1 MNNFSTAQ
9 DASAAA
15 TGSAGSAMKE
25 QQTYMMSYEAKINE
39 MKNAWTEFALAFEK
53 SIGGTLIMGGTAALK
68 GLTEV
73 LTGMTDTFGALPT
86 TVGIATTALL
96 LFSKTGRDISS
107 VVTGGM
113 LTGIRKIKN
122 EYQALATTATTAANA
137 QNTAAS
143 VGTVTRN
150 LNNRAIGNKSG
161 TLIADQKAAKP
172 NLAAIGT
179 GSLSKVS
186 GTMTAATTAATGL
199 TRAFTGLRIAGVA
212 TMTTLGSALLPL
224 AAVTALSWGIQKL
237 IGVYQK
243 KKALE
248 ADLEKQQK
256 TLISGYKS
264 NSKAIDENVK
274 KYERLSIL
282 QEKGSLSVAGQQ
294 ELLTVQNALNKSMPS
309 LTDTIDSQGNA
320 HLKNTEAVKEQI
332 KYIKDLEVAQAAEY
346 NDKKAIDDIQKQS
359 DVLKEVKKATE
370 EASEAGQE
378 AKKLEAQR
386 AYAGADPE
394 STLVLKDDF
403 FEKSS
408 GEKFKDSI
416 KELALQRKGEAAL
429 NDLKEK
435 EVKISQNYLTST
447 RSRIS
452 LEKDEQNILNKA
464 MYTKRESLK
473 KDTSDKN
480 GQEYIDQTI
489 EMTEALSQLKAKSGE
504 SWGEI
509 KSPLEALVGEKHLS
523 TPEELQKAYDK
534 IKKIQ
539 SDFTNDK
546 SKLDDNGALSS
557 KAQSDYRNA
566 LEGVGLSA
574 GEASDKTKE
583 FSKYIREQNDE
594 ANRAAKG
601 GLKDLS
607 KTQQEYLDKLS
618 EGMDVDEVNAQ
629 KTTEDIIAGVSADQ
643 VDKTQEMISVYQQ
656 LNNQEKLTE
665 QQQALLSNA
674 MTYLNGTYGTTNST
688 IGAHINSLE
697 AQAYTGKVM
706 QQAAT
711 ALADGQITDSQRTKV
726 KVIQDIQEQIKAYQA
741 QIDAANIAKKAV
753 TDAAQKDQEDRYG
766 DGMTAQSG
774 LTNHQIKATESDDVK
789 KAKEEIDKLSE
800 SLNTESS
807 GLQSSLDETTDAA
820 KESSGAISDA
830 KDSIKEY
837 KTELK
842 SAIFVEDT
850 YAKSLERVNALIT
863 RNNSLRGLMANYSK
877 SYQKSLKAEIKLQE
891 SQLKLQQAQSKSL
904 ASQIKNGTINEY
916 GVIDTSSSYSTYGS
930 NGNGSTSAN
939 FGSGFTKTS
948 GYGGRDN
955 PTGSGNQNHHGIDY
969 GADYGTGIKAQ
980 QGGKVTYA
988 GVSDSLGNFV
998 QVEIEKGVEV
1008 IYGHMSKILTKTGD
1022 KIAKGSVIGQV
1033 GSTGDS
1039 TGNHVHYAVKKNGN
1053 YVNPDTYKSS
1063 SSKSSGGGYSGK
1075 YSSEINTAAKKYGV
1089 DPNLVAAIIKNE
1101 SNFNQSAVS
1110 GVGATGLMQLMP
1122 STAAGLGVN
1131 PNMAAG
1137 SIEGGTKYIAQMMK
1151 MFGGDPAKSL
1161 AAYNAGPGNVQ
1172 KYGGIPPFSE
1182 TQNYVK
1188 NVLKSYSGYGGSSS
1202 GAGSGSDGNTTV
1214 DDGSTDEANRLSSI
1228 SGAKSNLQ
1236 SLESDIIETRVKIQ
1250 ELKDA
1255 LAQSQIDALAN
1266 KVEKAQHKADMALKQ
1281 AEFYDPTSSK
1291 YRAKQKQAAKYYNGV
1306 ISKKEKEL
1314 KLIKQL
1320 QKSGA
1325 ISKSKKAELES
1336 SQRSLELDILTSR
1349 QDQQEAYLAKIN
1361 SRIDEYQKA
1370 IDKTADAIQKS
1381 ASLEAQSPNS
1391 QAVKNKVIKDTL
1403 KAYKEQEKTIKNQ
1416 LAYVKSE
1423 LKNNKLSAASKQE
1436 LIEKQRELTSAI
1448 NDSKQAQ
1455 AEYRR
1460 SVSDSAISAM
1470 KDAIQQ
1476 QSDAVSAMYDKE
1488 IEDAQK
1494 ANEKKQSKYDKD
1506 VAAYKK
1512 AVQEKLDA
1520 LDDASSSRS
1529 FTKQMEKLQKEE
1541 STLRQQINALSL
1553 DDSAAAQA
1561 KRKELQDQLDS
1572 NKDSQEDL
1580 KYDRDKELQ
1589 SQALNDAADEYEET
1603 INDQKETE
1611 QAALDAKVEALN
1623 KDKEDA
1629 LYQFQEV
1636 LNNTAFWEKMA
1647 DSITKGST
1655 KEATKMMNDFS
1666 NSLKGITGQTAQ
1678 DLGISS
1684 TSIKSAAK
1692 SLDDAAKNLAA
1703 LSGDSYKNDGKTSQ
1717 ADVSK
1722 NTAWGTYLSNTNEMS
1737 SASGARKKELEAEN
1751 AKLAKKYGFL
1761 SGSYDELSYVDI
1773 SKGNGTASSKV
1784 KSKAFS
1790 EYVDNARK
1798 MEQEALSTASYN
1810 KLSEANKAMAKK
1822 YGFPTDKSYEK
1833 LSKMKVY
1840 HTGGIVGQDA
1850 NFVNGI
1856 AMNGLS
1862 SNEQIAKLLKGE
1874 VVLSKTGIANV
1885 ADSMRN
1891 LSAIASIVP
1900 NISSK
1905 HDDNNTAN
1913 FSINIDNIVA
1923 KDEAHAKK
1931 YANSVATEFMD
1942 TLRSNGM
1949 KI

>member
-150 LNNRAIGNKSG
+150 LNNRALGNKSG

-186 GTMTAATTAATGL
+186 GTMTTATTAATGL

-224 AAVTALSWGIQKL
+224 AAITALSWGIQKL

-274 KYERLSIL
+274 KYERLSVL
-282 QEKGSLSVAGQQ
+282 QQKGSLSVADQQ
-294 ELLTVQNALNKSMPS
+294 ELVSVQNQLNQVMPS

-320 HLKNTEAVKEQI
+320 HLKSTEAVKEQI
-332 KYIKDLEVAQAAEY
+332 KYIKDLGLAQAAEY
-346 NDKKAIDDIQKQS
+346 NDKKAIGKIEKQT
-359 DVLKEVKKATE
+359 DALKELAKETENLSKKNNQKDNMYRGD
-370 EASEAGQE
+370 SI
-378 AKKLEAQR
+378 
-386 AYAGADPE
+386 DF
-394 STLVLKDDF
+394 KDDF
-403 FEKSS
+403 FNDSTDSS
-408 GEKFKDSI
+408 TI
-416 KELALQRKGEAAL
+416 KESVSNAVMNNKRLAISNA
-429 NDLKEK
+429 LKEE
-435 EVKISQNYLTST
+435 EVRIGKNYLQISKST
-447 RSRIS
+447 VQ
-452 LEKDEQNILNKA
+452 LGKDEQNILNKT
-464 MYTKRESLK
+464 MYIKRESLK
-473 KDTSDKN
+473 KDSSEKN
-480 GQEYIDQTI
+480 RQEYIDQTV
-489 EMTEALSQLKAKSGE
+489 EMTETLSKLKKVSGD
-504 SWGEI
+504 SWGSI
-509 KSPLEALVGEKHLS
+509 KSPLESLVGEKELS
-523 TPEELQKAYDK
+523 TPEDLQKAYDK

-539 SDFTNDK
+539 SEFSNDT
-546 SKLDDNGALSS
+546 SKLDENGALSAKS
-557 KAQSDYRNA
+557 QSDYRNA

-574 GEASDKTKE
+574 GEAAEKTKE

-594 ANRAAKG
+594 AKRAAKG

-607 KTQQEYLDKLS
+607 KTQQEYLDKLA
-618 EGMDVDEVNAQ
+618 EGMDVDEVNSQ
-629 KTTEDIIAGVSADQ
+629 KSTEDIIAGVSADQ

-688 IGAHINSLE
+688 ISAHISSLE

-711 ALADGQITDSQRTKV
+711 ALADGQITDSQRTKM

-820 KESSGAISDA
+820 KESSSSTSDA

-948 GYGGRDN
+948 GYGGRNN
-955 PTGSGNQNHHGIDY
+955 PTGSGNQHHNGIDY
-969 GADYGTGIKAQ
+969 AAAYGTGIKAQ

-988 GVSDSLGNFV
+988 GYSESLGNYV

-1008 IYGHMSKILTKTGD
+1008 IYGHMSKILTKTGE
-1022 KIAKGSVIGQV
+1022 KIAKDTVIGQV

-1075 YSSEINTAAKKYGV
+1075 YSSEINAAAKKYGV
-1089 DPNLVAAIIKNE
+1089 DPNLVAAIMKNE
-1101 SNFNQSAVS
+1101 STFDKNAKSDA
-1110 GVGATGLMQLMP
+1110 GAIGLMQLMP

-1131 PNMAAG
+1131 PYSVQGNV
-1137 SIEGGTKYIAQMMK
+1137 EGGTKYISQMLK
-1151 MFGGDPAKSL
+1151 MFDGDMAKAV

-1172 KYGGIPPFSE
+1172 KYGGIPPIGE

-1202 GAGSGSDGNTTV
+1202 GASSDGNTTV

-1266 KVEKAQHKADMALKQ
+1266 EVEKAQHKADMALKQ

-1291 YRAKQKQAAKYYNGV
+1291 YRAKQEQAAKYYNEV

-1391 QAVKNKVIKDTL
+1391 QAVKNKAIKDTL

-1506 VAAYKK
+1506 VTAYKK

-1692 SLDDAAKNLAA
+1692 ALDGAAKNLAA
-1703 LSGDSYKNDGKTSQ
+1703 LSGNSYKNNGKTSQ

-1761 SGSYDELSYVDI
+1761 SGSYDELSYIDI

-1790 EYVDNARK
+1790 EYADNARK

-1913 FSINIDNIVA
+1913 FSINIDNVVA

>member
-1 MNNFSTAQ
+1 MA
-9 DASAAA
+9 
-15 TGSAGSAMKE
+15 KE
-25 QQTYMMSYEAKINE
+25 TESLAK
-39 MKNAWTEFALAFEK
+39 
-53 SIGGTLIMGGTAALK
+53 
-68 GLTEV
+68 
-73 LTGMTDTFGALPT
+73 
-86 TVGIATTALL
+86 
-96 LFSKTGRDISS
+96 
-107 VVTGGM
+107 
-113 LTGIRKIKN
+113 
-122 EYQALATTATTAANA
+122 
-137 QNTAAS
+137 
-143 VGTVTRN
+143 
-150 LNNRAIGNKSG
+150 
-161 TLIADQKAAKP
+161 
-172 NLAAIGT
+172 
-179 GSLSKVS
+179 
-186 GTMTAATTAATGL
+186 
-199 TRAFTGLRIAGVA
+199 
-212 TMTTLGSALLPL
+212 
-224 AAVTALSWGIQKL
+224 
-237 IGVYQK
+237 
-243 KKALE
+243 
-248 ADLEKQQK
+248 
-256 TLISGYKS
+256 KS
-264 NSKAIDENVK
+264 NQKDNAYRGDSIDF
-274 KYERLSIL
+274 
-282 QEKGSLSVAGQQ
+282 
-294 ELLTVQNALNKSMPS
+294 
-309 LTDTIDSQGNA
+309 
-320 HLKNTEAVKEQI
+320 
-332 KYIKDLEVAQAAEY
+332 
-346 NDKKAIDDIQKQS
+346 
-359 DVLKEVKKATE
+359 
-370 EASEAGQE
+370 
-378 AKKLEAQR
+378 
-386 AYAGADPE
+386 
-394 STLVLKDDF
+394 KDDF
-403 FEKSS
+403 FNSSTDSSTIKESVAQTVLQNKEQAISNALKEEEVRIGENYLQISKSS
-408 GEKFKDSI
+408 
-416 KELALQRKGEAAL
+416 
-429 NDLKEK
+429 
-435 EVKISQNYLTST
+435 V
-447 RSRIS
+447 S
-452 LEKDEQNILNKA
+452 LGKDEQNILNKSLS
-464 MYTKRESLK
+464 TKRESLK
-473 KDTSDKN
+473 KDSSEKN
-480 GQEYIDQTI
+480 RQDYIDQTI
-489 EMTEALSQLKAKSGE
+489 EMTEVLSQLKKGSGDG
-504 SWGEI
+504 WGNI
-509 KSPLEALVGEKHLS
+509 KSPLESLAGQGSLKSVADMQE
-523 TPEELQKAYDK
+523 AYEK
-534 IKKIQ
+534 IKEIQ
-539 SDFTNDK
+539 SKITSNPVNIDK
-546 SKLDDNGALSS
+546 NGALTDS
-557 KAQSDYRNA
+557 AQNEYKKA
-566 LEGVGLSA
+566 LEDTGMKSV
-574 GEASDKTKE
+574 EAAKQTDKLTKA
-583 FSKYIREQNDE
+583 IREQND
-594 ANRAAKG
+594 AAKKSAND

-711 ALADGQITDSQRTKV
+711 ALADGQITDSQRTKM

-753 TDAAQKDQEDRYG
+753 TDVAQKDQEDRYG

-807 GLQSSLDETTDAA
+807 GLQSSLDETTGAA
-820 KESSGAISDA
+820 KESSGATSDA

-969 GADYGTGIKAQ
+969 GAAYGTGIKAQ

-1063 SSKSSGGGYSGK
+1063 SSNSSGGGYSGK
-1075 YSSEINTAAKKYGV
+1075 YSSEINAAAKKYGV

-1110 GVGATGLMQLMP
+1110 GAGATGLMQLMP

-1131 PNMAAG
+1131 PNTAAG

-1151 MFGGDPAKSL
+1151 MFGGDPAKAL
-1161 AAYNAGPGNVQ
+1161 AAYNAGAGNVQ

-1188 NVLKSYSGYGGSSS
+1188 NVLKSYSRYGGSSS
-1202 GAGSGSDGNTTV
+1202 GAGSDGNTTI

-1266 KVEKAQHKADMALKQ
+1266 EVEKAQHKADMALKQ

-1291 YRAKQKQAAKYYNGV
+1291 YRAKQEQAAKYYNEV

-1325 ISKSKKAELES
+1325 ISESKKAELES

-1391 QAVKNKVIKDTL
+1391 QAVKNKAIKDTL

-1506 VAAYKK
+1506 VTAYKK

-1692 SLDDAAKNLAA
+1692 ALDDAAKNLAA

-1761 SGSYDELSYVDI
+1761 SGSYDELSYIDI

>member
-150 LNNRAIGNKSG
+150 LNNRAFGNKSG

-172 NLAAIGT
+172 NITAIGT
-179 GSLSKVS
+179 GSLTKVS
-186 GTMTAATTAATGL
+186 GTMTTATTAATGL

-224 AAVTALSWGIQKL
+224 AAITALSWGIQKL

-264 NSKAIDENVK
+264 NSQAIDENVK

-282 QEKGSLSVAGQQ
+282 QEKGSLSVADQQ
-294 ELLTVQNALNKSMPS
+294 ELVSVQNQLNQVMPS

-320 HLKNTEAVKEQI
+320 HLKSTEAVKEQI
-332 KYIKDLEVAQAAEY
+332 KYIKDLGLAQAAEY
-346 NDKKAIDDIQKQS
+346 NDKKAIGKIEKQT
-359 DVLKEVKKATE
+359 DALKELAKETENLSKKNNQKDNMYRGD
-370 EASEAGQE
+370 SI
-378 AKKLEAQR
+378 
-386 AYAGADPE
+386 DF
-394 STLVLKDDF
+394 KDDF
-403 FEKSS
+403 FNDSTDSS
-408 GEKFKDSI
+408 TI
-416 KELALQRKGEAAL
+416 KESVSNAVMNNKRLAISNA
-429 NDLKEK
+429 LKEE
-435 EVKISQNYLTST
+435 EVRIGKNYLQISKST
-447 RSRIS
+447 VQ
-452 LEKDEQNILNKA
+452 LGKDEQNILNKT
-464 MYTKRESLK
+464 MYIKRESLK
-473 KDTSDKN
+473 KDSSEKN
-480 GQEYIDQTI
+480 RQEYIDQTV
-489 EMTEALSQLKAKSGE
+489 EMTETLSKLKKVSGD
-504 SWGEI
+504 SWGSI
-509 KSPLEALVGEKHLS
+509 KSPLESLVGEKELS

-539 SDFTNDK
+539 SEFSNDT
-546 SKLDDNGALSS
+546 SKLDENGALSAKS
-557 KAQSDYRNA
+557 QSDYRNA

-574 GEASDKTKE
+574 GEAAEKTKE

-607 KTQQEYLDKLS
+607 KTQQEYLDKLA
-618 EGMDVDEVNAQ
+618 EGMDVDEVNSQ
-629 KTTEDIIAGVSADQ
+629 KSTEDIIAGVSADQ

-688 IGAHINSLE
+688 IGDHISSLE
-697 AQAYTGKVM
+697 AQVYTGKVM

-711 ALADGQITDSQRTKV
+711 ALADGQITDSQRTKM

-807 GLQSSLDETTDAA
+807 GLQSSLDETTDSA
-820 KESSGAISDA
+820 KESSSSTSDA

-948 GYGGRDN
+948 GYGGRNN
-955 PTGSGNQNHHGIDY
+955 PTGSGNQHHNGIDY
-969 GADYGTGIKAQ
+969 AAAYGTGIKAQ

-988 GVSDSLGNFV
+988 GYSESLGNYV

-1008 IYGHMSKILTKTGD
+1008 IYGHMSKILTKTGE
-1022 KIAKGSVIGQV
+1022 KIAKDTVIGQV

-1063 SSKSSGGGYSGK
+1063 SSKSSRGGYSGK
-1075 YSSEINTAAKKYGV
+1075 YSSEINAAAKKYGV

-1110 GVGATGLMQLMP
+1110 GAGATGLMQLMP

-1131 PNMAAG
+1131 PNAAAG
-1137 SIEGGTKYIAQMMK
+1137 NIEGGTKYIAQMMK
-1151 MFGGDPAKSL
+1151 MFGGDPSKAL

-1202 GAGSGSDGNTTV
+1202 GAGSGSDGNTTI

-1228 SGAKSNLQ
+1228 SGAKSDLQ
-1236 SLESDIIETRVKIQ
+1236 SLESDIIGTRVKIQ

-1266 KVEKAQHKADMALKQ
+1266 EVEKAQHKADMALKQ

-1291 YRAKQKQAAKYYNGV
+1291 YRAKQEQAAKYYNEV

-1325 ISKSKKAELES
+1325 ISESKKAELES

-1391 QAVKNKVIKDTL
+1391 QAVKNKAIKDTL

-1506 VAAYKK
+1506 VTAYKK

-1692 SLDDAAKNLAA
+1692 ALDDAAKNLAA

-1761 SGSYDELSYVDI
+1761 SGSYDELSYIDI

-1913 FSINIDNIVA
+1913 FSINIDNVVA